1 MPLGRGWTKLWDC
14 RPSAGP
20 RLCLA
25 EDEHQDYD
33 DNAAADDEAD
43 NENEIDDE
51 DEDEHTSSSHGEG
64 SRIDTDAPLDPSH
77 YPPPQAHQDEDEDEH
92 GSEDSPLLPGKG
104 SRTDTETLLDS
115 SHYTPR
121 QAHQD
126 EDEDESEAEYSS
138 SYNREGSRTDTDTL
152 LDQSHCPPRQAHL
165 IGPYSRQIKMAP
177 AVVVPSPTG
186 PPPSYINVSQVY
198 LFQQQLQNQMI
209 VTGTNPTREDNFR
222 LQGVQWINEVRT
234 ALQL

>member
-14 RPSAGP
+14 RSSAGP

-43 NENEIDDE
+43 NENGINDE
-51 DEDEHTSSSHGEG
+51 DKDEHTSSSHEEG

-77 YPPPQAHQDEDEDEH
+77 YPPPQAHQDEDEDEDEH
-92 GSEDSPLLPGKG
+92 GSEDSPLLPGK
-104 SRTDTETLLDS
+104 
-115 SHYTPR
+115 
-121 QAHQD
+121 
-126 EDEDESEAEYSS
+126 
-138 SYNREGSRTDTDTL
+138 GSRTDTDTL

-165 IGPYSRQIKMAP
+165 IGPYSRRIKMAP
-177 AVVVPSPTG
+177 AVVVPNPTG